1 MAASGCGSAKVAA
14 GNRMN
19 QKLITHKMV
28 EAFRAAITH
37 GGISAG
43 ANALG
48 MSQPSMSRLLTQLQR
63 LVGFPLFVKHGRTL
77 KPTAEPLALMKKVR
91 QSVLEVPSSPVEL
104 RGLEEITRF
113 SEQLRKQRMGRLSIC
128 AIPSI
133 GHSIMP
139 EVVEH
144 LRNRY
149 PDVMVSLTISSY
161 LEVARSVRNREAD
174 IGFTADKLSIGDLE
188 TVAELSADCVCIG
201 TSKWLPAKATALAPK
216 DLAGKPFI
224 GTTGAFQRQL
234 DALMASTGAQLD
246 VMVETSLFQT
256 ASELVLRG
264 MGISVVDALTAARH
278 RQHGGIALPLR
289 PTIRYT
295 VYATAMAD
303 TRLSKPAQELLQY
316 LAMATRK
323 RNA

>member
-63 LVGFPLFVKHGRTL
+63 LVGFPLFVKHGRTV
-77 KPTAEPLALMKKVR
+77 KPTDEALALMTKVR
-91 QSVLEVPSSPVEL
+91 QSFL
-104 RGLEEITRF
+104 GLEEITRF

-316 LAMATRK
+316 LATATRK

>member
-1 MAASGCGSAKVAA
+1 
-14 GNRMN
+14 MN

-63 LVGFPLFVKHGRTL
+63 LVGFPLFVKHGRTV
-77 KPTAEPLALMKKVR
+77 KPTDEALALMTKVR
-91 QSVLEVPSSPVEL
+91 QSFL
-104 RGLEEITRF
+104 GLEEITRF

-303 TRLSKPAQELLQY
+303 TRLSRPAQELLQY
-316 LAMATRK
+316 LATATRK